1 MPSLRAEDDD
11 LLVAYV
17 AGELDQAARVR
28 CEERL
33 ANDAE
38 FAQRLLAFE
47 AMDLVGAM
55 AHGGDGDSVVA
66 ADAPPAAN
74 ASSRA
79 ASPRSPAST
88 RRSPPSSPFARH
100 RLWLSLC
107 AFAAAAVLVLWLWP
121 PAPAPLVCQVRAVAS
136 FAGADLATYAER
148 LGLPPELRYVGESR
162 GNPSSPRRVAAADFL
177 AAAGERER
185 ARGDEALQQPQE
197 PLADGLFTLRVQV
210 DRACSALVLQL
221 DLDGRWWRRFPSPPS
236 APLFAE
242 VEPRL
247 LPGVHTLPRPVAVAN
262 ATGGV
267 SLHPGFD
274 VPSDQPV
281 ARTWLLVVLRE
292 EPFDPALLL
301 ELDGVL
307 AGDRVPFAGG
317 VQANTSATEL
327 DSWAVTRQIAI
338 GEWLAARGFGAQLVV
353 VGR

>member
-1 MPSLRAEDDD
+1 MSSARAEEED

-17 AGELDQAARVR
+17 AGELDEAARLR

-33 ANDAE
+33 ANDAA

-47 AMDLVGAM
+47 AMDLVA
-55 AHGGDGDSVVA
+55 ASVQAAASPAPVLSSPLAKPRAWWVLAVVA
-66 ADAPPAAN
+66 AAALL
-74 ASSRA
+74 AM
-79 ASPRSPAST
+79 
-88 RRSPPSSPFARH
+88 
-100 RLWLSLC
+100 
-107 AFAAAAVLVLWLWP
+107 WLWP
-121 PAPAPLVCQVRAVAS
+121 HAPEPIACQVRAVAS
-136 FAGADLATYAER
+136 LADADLASYAER
-148 LGLPPELRYVGESR
+148 IGLPPELRYVGEPR

-177 AAAGERER
+177 AAAAVREVQ
-185 ARGDEALQQPQE
+185 RGDEAFLQPQQPV
-197 PLADGLFTLRVQV
+197 ADGLFTLRVQV

-221 DLDGRWWRRFPSPPS
+221 DVDGRWWRRFPSPSS

-247 LPGVHTLPRPVAVAN
+247 APGVHTLPRPVAVAN

-281 ARTWLLVVLRE
+281 ARTWLLVALRE
-292 EPFDPALLL
+292 EPFDAALLA

-307 AGDRVPFAGG
+307 AGDRVSFEGG

-327 DSWAVTRQIAI
+327 DSWAVTRQVGI
-338 GEWLAARGFGAQLVV
+338 GGWLATRGFGAQFVV

>member
-1 MPSLRAEDDD
+1 MPSMRAEDDD

-17 AGELDQAARVR
+17 AGELDEAARVR

-47 AMDLVGAM
+47 AMDLVAAM
-55 AHGGDGDSVVA
+55 AHGGGGASLVA
-66 ADAPPAAN
+66 AESQPAAN
-74 ASSRA
+74 VSSRMA
-79 ASPRSPAST
+79 APRSRAST
-88 RRSPPSSPFARH
+88 LRSTPFAQR

-121 PAPAPLVCQVRAVAS
+121 QAPAPIACQVRAVAS
-136 FAGADLATYAER
+136 FAEADLASYAER
-148 LGLPPELRYVGESR
+148 IGLPPELRYVGEPR

-177 AAAGERER
+177 AAAAVRELQ
-185 ARGDEALQQPQE
+185 RGDEALQGPHQPV
-197 PLADGLFTLRVQV
+197 ADGLFTLRVQV

-236 APLFAE
+236 SPVFAE
-242 VEPRL
+242 VAPRL
-247 LPGVHTLPRPVAVAN
+247 APGVHTLPRPVAVAN

-281 ARTWLLVVLRE
+281 ARTWLLVALRE
-292 EPFDPALLL
+292 EPFDADLLAA
-301 ELDGVL
+301 LDGVL
-307 AGDRVPFAGG
+307 AGDRVPFVGG

-327 DSWAVTRQIAI
+327 DAWAVTRQI
-338 GEWLAARGFGAQLVV
+338 GLGGWLAGRGFGAQLVV

>member
-17 AGELDQAARVR
+17 AGELDEAARVR

-33 ANDAE
+33 ASDAE

-55 AHGGDGDSVVA
+55 AHGGDGASVVA
-66 ADAPPAAN
+66 ADSPPAA
-74 ASSRA
+74 ATSSRA
-79 ASPRSPAST
+79 ASPAST
-88 RRSPPSSPFARH
+88 RRSPPSSPFAPH

-107 AFAAAAVLVLWLWP
+107 AFAAAAVLVVWLWP
-121 PAPAPLVCQVRAVAS
+121 HAPAPIACQVRAVAS

-177 AAAGERER
+177 AAAGARELL
-185 ARGDEALQQPQE
+185 RGDEALQGPQE

-281 ARTWLLVVLRE
+281 ARTWLLVVVRE
-292 EPFDPALLL
+292 EPFDAALLA

-307 AGDRVPFAGG
+307 AGDRAPFAGG
-317 VQANTSATEL
+317 VQANTSVTEL
-327 DSWAVTRQIAI
+327 DSWAVTRQIGI
-338 GEWLAARGFGAQLVV
+338 GGWLAARGFGVQLVV
-353 VGR
+353 VGK